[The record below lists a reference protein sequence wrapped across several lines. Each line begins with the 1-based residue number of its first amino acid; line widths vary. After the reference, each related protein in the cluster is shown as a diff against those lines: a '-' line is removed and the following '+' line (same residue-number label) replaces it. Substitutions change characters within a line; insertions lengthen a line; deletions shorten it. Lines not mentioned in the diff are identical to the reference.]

1 MLRIRVTPVEVI
13 PSWVALGNQ
22 GGQVRTIGN
31 TILFSATDLM
41 RFVGCAHATAL
52 DLAYMRGEPLTPRE
66 DTEDAALLQ
75 KQGDAHEAA
84 HLEKLKDAGNG
95 VVEIARGDLAQNAD
109 ETRAALAQGSQIIFQ
124 GAFLAERWGGW
135 SDFLERVERPSLL
148 GPFSYEVTDT
158 KLKRKAHPKHV
169 LQLVLYSDLLA
180 EIQGVMPEHAHVQLG
195 DGTRATLRLADY
207 AHYARGAR
215 AKLEVFV
222 ASPEPTRPIPCA
234 DCSLC
239 RWADHCDAVLTSQD
253 SLFQVANV
261 TRGQVKKLEASGIE
275 TMAALARH
283 DGPVRGVA
291 SATAEKLVGQAR
303 LQHARKTGEPA
314 FELRPAQP
322 GKGFD
327 LLPRPQAGDLFY
339 DIEGDPHYEGGLEYL
354 HGVWADDSFHAF
366 WAHDHAAEAQAL
378 ERLLAFFR
386 DRLTAYPE
394 ARIYHYAPYEITAL
408 RRLTTRYGIGEAFL
422 DRLMRERRFVDLYAV
437 VRGALIASEPSYSI
451 KALEAFYGL
460 KREGEVKTAGGSV
473 VAYENWRETGDQQ
486 ILDEIEDYNRVDCQ
500 STQLLRDWL
509 VGIRPDGP
517 WPVLARDAA
526 EQEMVEDEETTA
538 LRDRLAASS
547 LTPERQ
553 ELLFNLGLFHKR
565 EAKPAQWTVFDSATR
580 DEEELVDDLDALA
593 GLEAISGIEPIKR
606 SVMRTY
612 RFPSQETKLREGG
625 KATVPG
631 IDGPPST
638 AAIEALDRDACTITL
653 KVGVARAELLT
664 DRLTLHPDWPLDTKV
679 LAAAVRDVIEDQCGP
694 RRLSA
699 VDDLL
704 SGAAPRLNGI
714 DGDILCGGEPV
725 AGAIAAAHAMDQTL
739 LPIQG
744 PPGTG
749 KTHVT
754 ARAILALV
762 RAGHRVA
769 VASNS
774 HEAIRNVLLGCLR
787 AREEE
792 GGTFPVSFAHKVSG
806 GDDGYASDCPVHRA
820 TANDDL
826 ILARANVVGGT
837 AFFFAR
843 DENVQGFDWLF
854 VDEAGQVGLANMVAM
869 GRAARNIVLV
879 GDPRQLPQVIQG
891 AHPAPANL
899 SCLEWMLGE
908 HATVPADRGIFLAET
923 RRMHPEVCDFISD
936 QVYEGRLASHS
947 DTERQSVT
955 GTAWPTAG
963 AFWVPVVH
971 EGNAQIAAEEV
982 VAIGAAVADLL
993 KGSWTDKNGAT
1004 RPIGPGDIIVVAP
1017 YNAQVN
1023 ALRAGLPSSIRVG
1036 TVDKFQGQEA
1046 PICLVSMTASSA
1058 DETARGM
1065 EFLFSLNRINVAVS
1079 RAKALALVF
1088 GSDRLREANCSSIG
1102 QMRLVN
1108 TLCALPP
1115 LSAPHNTGS

>member
-1 MLRIRVTPVEVI
+1 M
-13 PSWVALGNQ
+13 
-22 GGQVRTIGN
+22 RTIGN
-31 TILFSATDLM
+31 SILFSATDLM
-41 RFVGCAHATAL
+41 RFVGCAHATVL
-52 DLAYMRGEPLTPRE
+52 DLAYMRGEPLIPRQ
-66 DTEDAALLQ
+66 DSEDAALLQ
-75 KQGDAHEAA
+75 RQGDAHEAA
-84 HLEKLKDAGNG
+84 HLETLKDAGHG

-124 GAFLAERWGGW
+124 GAFLAARWGGW

-195 DGTRATLRLADY
+195 NGTRATLRLADY
-207 AHYARGAR
+207 AYYARGAR
-215 AKLEVFV
+215 TKLEAFV
-222 ASPEPTRPIPCA
+222 ASPQPTRPIPCA

-239 RWADHCDAVLTSQD
+239 RWGDHCDAVLSGQD
-253 SLFQVANV
+253 SLFQVANI

-283 DGPVRGVA
+283 ADPVRGIA
-291 SATAEKLVGQAR
+291 STTAEKLIGQAR
-303 LQHARKTGEPA
+303 LQHARKTGDPA

-354 HGVWADDSFHAF
+354 HGVWTDDSFHAF

-386 DRLTAYPE
+386 DRLTAYPD

-408 RRLTTRYGIGEAFL
+408 RRLTTQYGIGEAIL
-422 DRLMRERRFVDLYAV
+422 DRLMRERRFVDLFGV
-437 VRGALIASEPSYSI
+437 VRGALIASEPNYSI
-451 KALEAFYGL
+451 KSMEAFYGL

-473 VAYENWRETGDQQ
+473 VAYENWRETGDQK
-486 ILDEIEDYNRVDCQ
+486 ILDEIEDYNRIDCQ

-517 WPVLARDAA
+517 WPVLAQNAA
-526 EQEMVEDEETTA
+526 EQESVEYEETAA
-538 LRDRLAASS
+538 LRRRLAAST
-547 LTPERQ
+547 LTTERQ

-565 EAKPAQWTVFDSATR
+565 EAKPAQWTVFDSAAR
-580 DEEELVDDLDALA
+580 DEEELIDDLDALG
-593 GLEAISGIEPIKR
+593 GLEAICGIEPIKR

-612 RFPSQETKLREGG
+612 RFPLQETKLREGG

-631 IDGPPST
+631 TDGPPAT
-638 AAIEALDRDACTITL
+638 VAIEGFDRDACTITL

-679 LAAAVRDVIEDQCGP
+679 LAAAVRDVIDDQCGA
-694 RRLSA
+694 RRYRA

-714 DGDILCGGEPV
+714 NGDILSGQEPV
-725 AGAIAAAHAMDQTL
+725 AGAIAAAQAMDQTL

-754 ARAILALV
+754 ARVILALV
-762 RAGHRVA
+762 KAGHRVA

-787 AREEE
+787 ACQEE
-792 GGTFPVSFAHKVSG
+792 GGMLPVSFAHKISG
-806 GDDGYASDCPVHRA
+806 GNDSYASDCPVHLA

-826 ILARANVVGGT
+826 MLARANVVGGT

-843 DENVQGFDWLF
+843 DENVQRFDWLF

-908 HATVPADRGIFLAET
+908 HATVPPDRGIFLAET
-923 RRMHPEVCDFISD
+923 RRMHPAVCEFISN
-936 QVYEGRLASHS
+936 QVYEGRLASHG
-947 DTERQSVT
+947 DTQRQSVT
-955 GTAWPTAG
+955 GTAWPLAG
-963 AFWVPVVH
+963 AYWVSVAH
-971 EGNAQIAAEEV
+971 DGNTQIAAEEV
-982 VAIGAAVADLL
+982 AAIGAAVDHLL
-993 KGSWTDKNGAT
+993 KGSWTDKTGMT
-1004 RPIGPGDIIVVAP
+1004 RAIEPSDIIVVAP

-1023 ALRAGLPSSIRVG
+1023 ALRAALPGSIRVG

-1046 PICLVSMTASSA
+1046 SICLVSMTASSA
-1058 DETARGM
+1058 DETARGI

-1088 GSDRLREANCSSIG
+1088 GSGRLREANCSSIE

-1115 LSAPHNTGS
+1115 FPVTSNTGP

>member
-1 MLRIRVTPVEVI
+1 M
-13 PSWVALGNQ
+13 
-22 GGQVRTIGN
+22 RTIGN

-41 RFVGCAHATAL
+41 RFIGCAHATVL

-84 HLEKLKDAGNG
+84 HLATLKDAGNG

-109 ETRAALAQGSQIIFQ
+109 ETRAALAQGPQIIFQ

-215 AKLEVFV
+215 VKLEAFV
-222 ASPEPTRPIPCA
+222 ASPGPTRPIPCA

-253 SLFQVANV
+253 SLFQVANI

-275 TMAALARH
+275 TMAGLARL

-303 LQHARKTGEPA
+303 LQHARKTGEPT
-314 FELRPAQP
+314 FELRPVQP

-354 HGVWADDSFHAF
+354 HGVWADGGFHAF

-378 ERLLAFFR
+378 ERLFAFFR

-500 STQLLRDWL
+500 STELLRDWL
-509 VGIRPDGP
+509 VSIRPDGP
-517 WPVLARDAA
+517 WPVLAQDAA
-526 EQEMVEDEETTA
+526 EQESVEDEETTA
-538 LRDRLAASS
+538 LRGRLAASS
-547 LTPERQ
+547 LAPARQ

-565 EAKPAQWTVFDSATR
+565 EAKPAQWTVFDSAAR

-606 SVMRTY
+606 SVMRAY
-612 RFPSQETKLREGG
+612 RFPPQETKLREGG

-638 AAIEALDRDACTITL
+638 VAIEALDRDACTITL

-679 LAAAVRDVIEDQCGP
+679 LAAAVRDVIEDHCGP
-694 RRLSA
+694 RRYRA

-704 SGAAPRLNGI
+704 SGAPPRLNGI
-714 DGDILCGGEPV
+714 AGDILGGGEPV
-725 AGAIAAAHAMDQTL
+725 AGAIAATQAMDQTL

-754 ARAILALV
+754 ARVILALV
-762 RAGHRVA
+762 KAGHRVA

-826 ILARANVVGGT
+826 ILAHANVVGGT

-843 DENVQGFDWLF
+843 DENVQRFDWLF

-908 HATVPADRGIFLAET
+908 QATVPPDRGIFLAET
-923 RRMHPEVCDFISD
+923 RRMHPAVCDFISD

-947 DTERQSVT
+947 DTGCQSVT

-963 AFWVPVVH
+963 AYWVSVAH
-971 EGNAQIAAEEV
+971 DGNAQIAAEEV
-982 VAIGAAVADLL
+982 AAIGAAIENLL
-993 KGSWTDKNGAT
+993 QGSWTDKNGAT

-1088 GSDRLREANCSSIG
+1088 GNDRLREANCSNIE

-1115 LSAPHNTGS
+1115 VYRSCHAVQGRGVID

>member
-1 MLRIRVTPVEVI
+1 M
-13 PSWVALGNQ
+13 
-22 GGQVRTIGN
+22 RTIGN
-31 TILFSATDLM
+31 SILFSATDLM

-52 DLAYMRGEPLTPRE
+52 DLAYMRGEPLVPRG

-75 KQGDAHEAA
+75 RQGDAHEAA
-84 HLEKLKDAGNG
+84 HLEKLKDAGHG
-95 VVEIARGDLAQNAD
+95 VIEIARGDLVNNAE

-124 GAFLAERWGGW
+124 GAFLSERWGGW
-135 SDFLERVERPSLL
+135 SDFLERVDRPSLL

-180 EIQGVMPEHAHVQLG
+180 EIQGVMPQYAHVQLG

-207 AHYARGAR
+207 AYYARGAR
-215 AKLEVFV
+215 AKLEAFV
-222 ASPEPTRPIPCA
+222 ALPSPTRPIPCS

-239 RWADHCDAVLTSQD
+239 RWADHCDAVLTSED
-253 SLFQVANV
+253 SLFQVANM

-291 SATAEKLVGQAR
+291 TATVEKLVGQAR
-303 LQHARKTGEPA
+303 LQHARKTGEPT
-314 FELRPAQP
+314 FELRAEQP

-354 HGVWADDSFHAF
+354 HGVWADGNFQAF

-386 DRLTAYPE
+386 DRLTAYPD

-460 KREGEVKTAGGSV
+460 KREGDVKTAGGSV

-486 ILDEIEDYNRVDCQ
+486 ILDEIEDYNRIDCQ

-517 WPVLARDAA
+517 WPVLAQDAA
-526 EQEMVEDEETTA
+526 EQESVEDEETTA

-547 LTPERQ
+547 LLPERR

-565 EAKPAQWTVFDSATR
+565 EAKPAQWTVFDSAMR
-580 DEEELVDDLDALA
+580 DEDELVDDLDALA

-612 RFPSQETKLREGG
+612 RFPPQETKLREGG

-631 IDGPPST
+631 LDGPPAT
-638 AAIEALDRDACTITL
+638 VAIEVLDRDACEITL
-653 KVGVARAELLT
+653 KVGVARAELLA

-679 LAAAVRDVIEDQCGP
+679 LAAAVRDVIEDQCGA
-694 RRLSA
+694 RRYSA
-699 VDDLL
+699 VDALL
-704 SGAAPRLNGI
+704 SGAAPRLNGVS
-714 DGDILCGGEPV
+714 GDILGGREPV
-725 AGAIAAAHAMDQTL
+725 AGAIAAAQAMDQTL

-754 ARAILALV
+754 ARVILALV
-762 RAGHRVA
+762 EAGHRVG

-774 HEAIRNVLLGCLR
+774 HEAIRNVLRGCLR
-787 AREEE
+787 ARAEE

-806 GDDGYASDCPVHRA
+806 GDDGYANDCPVHRA

-843 DENVQGFDWLF
+843 DENVQRFDWLF

-923 RRMHPEVCDFISD
+923 RRMHPAVCAFISE
-936 QVYEGRLASHS
+936 QVYEGRLASHD
-947 DTERQSVT
+947 DTQRQSLT
-955 GTAWPTAG
+955 GTAWPSAG
-963 AFWVPVVH
+963 AYWVPVVH

-982 VAIGAAVADLL
+982 AAIGAAVEDLL
-993 KGSWTDKNGAT
+993 KGSWTDKTGTT
-1004 RPIGPGDIIVVAP
+1004 RPIGPNDIIVVAP

-1023 ALRAGLPSSIRVG
+1023 ALRTALPGSIRVG

-1065 EFLFSLNRINVAVS
+1065 EFLFSLNRINVAIS

-1088 GSDRLREANCSSIG
+1088 GSDRLREANCGNIE

-1108 TLCALPP
+1108 TLCALPELP
-1115 LSAPHNTGS
+1115 VAPITGF

>member
-1 MLRIRVTPVEVI
+1 M
-13 PSWVALGNQ
+13 
-22 GGQVRTIGN
+22 RTIGS

-84 HLEKLKDAGNG
+84 HLATLKDAGHG

-109 ETRAALAQGSQIIFQ
+109 ETRVALAKGSQIIFQ

-195 DGTRATLRLADY
+195 NGTRATLRLADY

-215 AKLEVFV
+215 AKLEAFV
-222 ASPEPTRPIPCA
+222 ASPVSTRPIPCA

-239 RWADHCDAVLTSQD
+239 RWAEHCDAVLTSQD
-253 SLFQVANV
+253 SLFQVANI

-378 ERLLAFFR
+378 ERLLEFFR

-486 ILDEIEDYNRVDCQ
+486 ILDEIEDYNQVDCQ
-500 STQLLRDWL
+500 STELLRDWL

-517 WPVLARDAA
+517 WPVLAQDAA
-526 EQEMVEDEETTA
+526 EQEVVEDEETTA

-553 ELLFNLGLFHKR
+553 ELLFYLGLFHKR
-565 EAKPAQWTVFDSATR
+565 EAKPAQWTVFDSAAR

-638 AAIEALDRDACTITL
+638 VAIEALDRDACTITL

-694 RRLSA
+694 RRYRA

-725 AGAIAAAHAMDQTL
+725 AGVIAAAHAMDQTL

-754 ARAILALV
+754 ARVILALV

-787 AREEE
+787 ASEEE

-806 GDDGYASDCPVHRA
+806 GDDGYASDCPVYRA

-908 HATVPADRGIFLAET
+908 HATVPPDRGIFLAET
-923 RRMHPEVCDFISD
+923 RRMHPAVCDFISD

-947 DTERQSVT
+947 DTKRQSVT

-963 AFWVPVVH
+963 AFWVPVAH
-971 EGNAQIAAEEV
+971 DGNAQIAAEEV
-982 VAIGAAVADLL
+982 AAIGAAVEDLL
-993 KGSWTDKNGAT
+993 KGNWTDKNGAT
-1004 RPIGPGDIIVVAP
+1004 RPIGAGDIIVVAP

-1088 GSDRLREANCSSIG
+1088 GSDRLREANCSSIE

>member
-1 MLRIRVTPVEVI
+1 MGGVGQ
-13 PSWVALGNQ
+13 S

-84 HLEKLKDAGNG
+84 HLEKLKDAGHG
-95 VVEIARGDLAQNAD
+95 VVEIARGNLAQNAD
-109 ETRAALAQGSQIIFQ
+109 ETRAALAQGSRIIFQ

-195 DGTRATLRLADY
+195 NGMRATLRLADY

-215 AKLEVFV
+215 AKLEAFV

-239 RWADHCDAVLTSQD
+239 RWADHCDTVLTSQD
-253 SLFQVANV
+253 SLFQVANI
-261 TRGQVKKLEASGIE
+261 TRGQVKKLEASGID

-354 HGVWADDSFHAF
+354 HGVWADGSFHAF

-486 ILDEIEDYNRVDCQ
+486 ILDEIEDYNRIDCQ
-500 STQLLRDWL
+500 STELLRDWL
-509 VGIRPDGP
+509 VGIRPDRP
-517 WPVLARDAA
+517 WPVLAQDAA
-526 EQEMVEDEETTA
+526 EQEAVEDEETTA
-538 LRDRLAASS
+538 LRDRLAKST
-547 LTPERQ
+547 LVPERQ

-565 EAKPAQWTVFDSATR
+565 EAKPAQWTVFDSAAR

-638 AAIEALDRDACTITL
+638 VAIDALDRDACTITL
-653 KVGVARAELLT
+653 KVGVARAGLLT

-714 DGDILCGGEPV
+714 AGDILGGGEPV
-725 AGAIAAAHAMDQTL
+725 AGTIAAAQAMDQTL

-754 ARAILALV
+754 ARVILALV
-762 RAGHRVA
+762 KAGHRVA

-792 GGTFPVSFAHKVSG
+792 GGTFPVSFAHKVSS

-843 DENVQGFDWLF
+843 DENVQRFDWLF

-908 HATVPADRGIFLAET
+908 HATVPPDRGIFLAET
-923 RRMHPEVCDFISD
+923 RRMHPAVCDFISD

-963 AFWVPVVH
+963 AYWVSVAH
-971 EGNAQIAAEEV
+971 DGNAQIAAEEV
-982 VAIGAAVADLL
+982 AAIGAAIENLL
-993 KGSWTDKNGAT
+993 QGRWTDKNGAT
-1004 RPIGPGDIIVVAP
+1004 RPVGPGDIIVVAP

-1088 GSDRLREANCSSIG
+1088 GSDRLREANCSSIE
-1102 QMRLVN
+1102 QMLLVN

>member
-1 MLRIRVTPVEVI
+1 M
-13 PSWVALGNQ
+13 
-22 GGQVRTIGN
+22 RTIGN

-52 DLAYMRGEPLTPRE
+52 DLAYLRGEPLTPRE

-84 HLEKLKDAGNG
+84 HLATLKDAGNG

-109 ETRAALAQGSQIIFQ
+109 ETRAALALGSQIIFQ

-195 DGTRATLRLADY
+195 NGTRATLRLADY

-215 AKLEVFV
+215 AKLEAFV
-222 ASPEPTRPIPCA
+222 ASPQPTRPVPCA

-253 SLFQVANV
+253 SLFQVANI

-386 DRLTAYPE
+386 NRLTAYPQ

-509 VGIRPDGP
+509 AGIRPDGP
-517 WPVLARDAA
+517 WPVLAQDAA
-526 EQEMVEDEETTA
+526 EQEVAEDEETTA

-565 EAKPAQWTVFDSATR
+565 EAKPAQWTVFDSAAR

-638 AAIEALDRDACTITL
+638 VAIEALDRDACTITL

-694 RRLSA
+694 RRYRA

-725 AGAIAAAHAMDQTL
+725 ACAIAAAQAMDQTL

-754 ARAILALV
+754 ARVILALV
-762 RAGHRVA
+762 KAGNRVA

-792 GGTFPVSFAHKVSG
+792 GGTFPVSFAHKVSS
-806 GDDGYASDCPVHRA
+806 GDDGYASDCPVNRA

-908 HATVPADRGIFLAET
+908 HATVPLDRGIFLAET
-923 RRMHPEVCDFISD
+923 RRMHPAVCDFISD

-963 AFWVPVVH
+963 AFWVPVAH
-971 EGNAQIAAEEV
+971 DGNAQIATEEV
-982 VAIGAAVADLL
+982 AAIGAVVEDLL

-1088 GSDRLREANCSSIG
+1088 GSDRLREANCNNIE

-1108 TLCALPP
+1108 TLCALPS
-1115 LSAPHNTGS
+1115 LSAPLSTGS